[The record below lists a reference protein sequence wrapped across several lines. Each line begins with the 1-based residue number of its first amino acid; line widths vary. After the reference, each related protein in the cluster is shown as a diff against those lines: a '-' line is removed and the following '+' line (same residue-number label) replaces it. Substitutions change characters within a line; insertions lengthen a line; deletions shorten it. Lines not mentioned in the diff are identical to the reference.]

1 VPALTTIQLFDT
13 HSQYLDTASSN
24 KEVAFRR
31 ALNEIMPRIYKMGYW
46 REMLL
51 EHTQDASDGYISL
64 PPNTDSIVAGLI
76 DKNPVPTRSLWHDY
90 KMFGTNDDDK
100 TRLSA
105 FIDDGYAPTYRD
117 LVSGSQYKLNIVSL
131 KLGDSS
137 TNLPNQGSVTIRYRQ
152 YTDATEGADGLIAG
166 ATILKGASYS
176 EVSVDLRTNYTAG
189 PSLPIG
195 QFDVTEVLSISWAGV
210 EPEHPFL
217 VKATY
222 TGAAGTTPADN
233 DSTKDLLLAEV
244 DTSKG
249 SSRYRRFRVGNTD
262 SSSTAHM
269 LLKRRWVD
277 CDSNSDLV
285 HIPSNAILKH
295 ALLGKL
301 AEDNADLQRA
311 QYHWGTVSKLLEED
325 TDSYR
330 GAAKPT
336 LHIAPNGVGGGMSGM
351 Y

>member
-13 HSQYLDTASSN
+13 HSQYLDTTSSN
-24 KEVAFRR
+24 KEVAFRH

-46 REMLL
+46 REMLM
-51 EHTQDASDGYISL
+51 EHSQDASKGYVSL
-64 PPNTDSIVAGLI
+64 PQETDSIVAALI

-90 KMFGTNDDDK
+90 KLFGTNDDDK
-100 TRLSA
+100 TQVNA
-105 FIDDGYAPTYRD
+105 FVDDGYAPIYRD
-117 LVSGSQYKLNIVSL
+117 LVAGSQYKIQVTTL
-131 KLGDSS
+131 KAPFNLGSGTGVVTARYRRHSDATTGATALTGTDTVLKSDSYTESPVDLVGDGATLPLGDGHTDITEILSVRW
-137 TNLPNQGSVTIRYRQ
+137 TNVEADHPLRVQGIYQ
-152 YTDATEGADGLIAG
+152 G
-166 ATILKGASYS
+166 
-176 EVSVDLRTNYTAG
+176 TAG
-189 PSLPIG
+189 G
-195 QFDVTEVLSISWAGV
+195 SISA
-210 EPEHPFL
+210 
-217 VKATY
+217 
-222 TGAAGTTPADN
+222 
-233 DSTKDLLLAEV
+233 DSTKDLILT
-244 DTSKG
+244 DINTSNG
-249 SSRYRRFRVGNTD
+249 VARYRRFRVGNVD
-262 SSSTAHM
+262 SDSVAHM

-301 AEDNADLQRA
+301 SEDNADAQRA
-311 QYHWGTVSKLLEED
+311 VYHWGVVKELLEAD